1 MAKSFEQRDNSGVLW
16 RNERREKETH
26 PNATGT
32 AMIDG
37 IEYYVSAWTKEGK
50 KGKFQSL
57 SFKRK
62 DSGGERQAGTKP
74 RQDEESE
81 IPF

>member
-1 MAKSFEQRDNSGVLW
+1 MAWEQRDMNGTLF
-16 RNERREKETH
+16 RNDKKQDGDAQ
-26 PNATGT
+26 PNAKGE

-37 IEYYVSAWTKEGK
+37 VMYYVSAWTKEGK

-62 DSGGERQAGTKP
+62 DAQ
-74 RQDEESE
+74 Q
-81 IPF
+81 

>member
-1 MAKSFEQRDNSGVLW
+1 MATYEQWDNSGVLW

-62 DSGGERQAGTKP
+62 DSERPTTKQGQP
-74 RQDEESE
+74 RRDEDEDLV
-81 IPF
+81 PF